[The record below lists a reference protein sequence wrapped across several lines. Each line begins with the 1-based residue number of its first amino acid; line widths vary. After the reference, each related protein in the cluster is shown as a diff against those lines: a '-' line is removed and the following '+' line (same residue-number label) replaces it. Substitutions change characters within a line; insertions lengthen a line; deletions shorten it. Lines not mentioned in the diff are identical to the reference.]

1 MKLEYWI
8 EQGSRSANTA
18 QASLPGLAGV
28 RKSSSLK
35 ATPHRALGG
44 AAHTSTSAPVNS
56 AQVKQMDRLHGK
68 VTIVELRSRFGFG
81 RRLRRWD

>member
-1 MKLEYWI
+1 MKLEYWT

-28 RKSSSLK
+28 RKSSNSK
-35 ATPHRALGG
+35 ATLHRALGG

-56 AQVKQMDRLHGK
+56 DQVKQMDRPHGK
-68 VTIVELRSRFGFG
+68 VTIIELRSRFGLG
-81 RRLRRWD
+81 RQLRRWD